1 MKRLAFVALVLVA
14 FALPALGQT
23 KYGATVIADKA
34 TDFKKIKTYVWQP
47 GWNANDKK
55 VDAQIIAAIDK
66 ELKTL
71 GLEKKASG
79 PSDVILKYAA
89 LRRIDFDVAVKTDD
103 SPRRQYDVGSLVL
116 LMLDP
121 ASGKELLR
129 ARVDRPIT
137 LDPAQ
142 AEAII
147 NTAVT
152 ELFAQYPTRAV
163 KK

>member
-1 MKRLAFVALVLVA
+1 MKRLAIVALVLVA
-14 FALPALGQT
+14 FTLPALGQT

-47 GWNANDKK
+47 GWDANDKK
-55 VDAQIIAAIDK
+55 VHALIVAAVDR

-79 PSDVILKYAA
+79 PSDVIVKYAA
-89 LRRIDFDVAVKTDD
+89 LRRIDFDVTTKVEPDT
-103 SPRRQYDVGSLVL
+103 PRRQYDVGSLVV

-121 ASGKELLR
+121 ASSKELLR
-129 ARVDRPIT
+129 ARVDRPMQ
-137 LDPAQ
+137 LEMAQ
-142 AEAII
+142 AEPVI

-152 ELFAQYPTRAV
+152 ELFAQYPTRT
-163 KK
+163 